1 MEPIKRVS
9 PLTAWCERFAAASRA
24 TDHFVIREAPFFT
37 QINLRG
43 KNATEA
49 TEPART
55 SFARAVYSIVRLDLP
70 DVANIWTAA
79 GDCSALWL
87 GPDEWLVVA
96 PDGRQDDLVAA
107 LRNALQGVHHSIT
120 DVSASRTAIEIAGA
134 DARLVLAKGCPLDLH
149 GERFKPPQLA
159 QTLLAKAHL
168 IIQCI
173 DACPSFRLWVRN
185 SFARYVAE
193 WLVDAATESAA
204 SRSLDSDRIA
214 ARLA

>member
-1 MEPIKRVS
+1 MAPIERVS
-9 PLTAWCERFAAASRA
+9 PLSAWSERFATASRA
-24 TDHFVIREAPFFT
+24 PDHFVIRDVPFAT
-37 QINLRG
+37 QISLRG
-43 KNATEA
+43 NADEVAYAAAVRA
-49 TEPART
+49 TL
-55 SFARAVYSIVRLDLP
+55 RLDLP
-70 DVANIWTAA
+70 DVANNWTAA

-96 PDGRQDDLVAA
+96 ADGRQDELTGALRAA
-107 LRNALQGVHHSIT
+107 LEGAHHSVT

-173 DACPSFRLWVRN
+173 DARPSFRLWVRN
-185 SFARYVAE
+185 SFASYVAH
-193 WLVDAATESAA
+193 WLVDAAMENAT

>member
-1 MEPIKRVS
+1 MAPIERVS
-9 PLTAWCERFAAASRA
+9 PLSAWAERFAAASRA
-24 TDHFVIREAPFFT
+24 PKHFVIREVPFAT

-43 KNATEA
+43 NAAEA
-49 TEPART
+49 AC
-55 SFARAVYSIVRLDLP
+55 AAAVRATLRLDLP
-70 DVANIWTAA
+70 HVANTWTAA

-96 PDGRQDDLVAA
+96 ADGRQEGLTGA
-107 LRNALQGVHHSIT
+107 LRSALQGVHHAVT

-159 QTLLAKAHL
+159 QTLLAKANL

-173 DACPSFRLWVRN
+173 DARPSFRLWVRN
-185 SFARYVAE
+185 SFASYVAE
-193 WLVDAATESAA
+193 WLVDAATEGAA